1 MLDALEN
8 APVRSEFCDD
18 EDFRELIEMFI
29 DGIAEKQQVLNQA
42 SVTDQREELQVL
54 AHQLKGSGAGYGFE
68 ELSRV
73 AAELEEAC
81 KAGDLVK
88 IVQQKELLS
97 HYLGR
102 IVL

>member
-29 DGIAEKQQVLNQA
+29 DGIAEKQQILNQV
-42 SVTDQREELQVL
+42 SVTDQQEEIQVL

-68 ELSRV
+68 ELSQI
-73 AAELEEAC
+73 AAELELAC
-81 KAGDLVK
+81 KAGDPVQ
-88 IVQQKELLS
+88 IAQQKELLS

>member
-18 EDFRELIEMFI
+18 DDFQKLIEMFI
-29 DGIAEKQQVLNQA
+29 EGIAEKQQILNQS
-42 SVTDQREELQVL
+42 SVTDQKEEIQVL

-68 ELSRV
+68 ELSQL
-73 AAELEEAC
+73 AAELEQAC
-81 KAGDLVK
+81 KVGDP
-88 IVQQKELLS
+88 IQIAQHKELLS